1 MQVKEIELNKAGK
14 LMARK
19 YYNLNSD
26 KRVIE
31 SENNNAFPNGFSDDV
46 CFEESELIEGEYV
59 VERNSLSYERYDPY
73 NQFAKIY
80 NKTYFNRQKQ
90 KIRVEEYGHYESFV
104 RTFTYDDDGF
114 LIEENIDDFTSL
126 FKFKKKIYIYEKQYN
141 EKLKKMIKIL
151 KYSKYDNGAE
161 ESFSYSPSG
170 DLVVF
175 SRIDKLNMDGK
186 INEIKIL
193 YNYNDDGNWISKKRY
208 ENGGLISTH
217 TREFGDFIDDPFDSV
232 ILPF

>member
-1 MQVKEIELNKAGK
+1 MQVREIELNNAGK
-14 LMARK
+14 LIARK
-19 YYNLNSD
+19 FYNLNSE

-31 SENNNAFPNGFSDDV
+31 VENDDMFPNGFSDDV
-46 CFEESELIEGEYV
+46 CFEESELIGDEYV
-59 VERNSLSYERYDPY
+59 VVRTKLSHLRYEPY
-73 NQFAKIY
+73 KQFVEIS
-80 NKTYFNRQKQ
+80 NKTFFDKQKQ

-114 LIEENIDDFTSL
+114 LIEENIDNFTSL
-126 FKFKKKIYIYEKQYN
+126 FKYLKKKYIYEKQYN
-141 EKLKKMIKIL
+141 EKLKKMTKIL
-151 KYSKYDNGAE
+151 KHLKYDNGAE

-175 SRIDKLNMDGK
+175 SRIDTLNIDGK

-193 YNYNDDGNWISKKRY
+193 YNYNDDGNWISKTRY
-208 ENGGLISTH
+208 ENGELLSIH